1 MNRNTHRIARAS
13 LRVLL
18 LAGCIHSACHLEAAE
33 NPKPNIIL
41 VMPDDVGPGDYAS
54 LGNPV
59 SCLRRLFCV
68 V

>member
-1 MNRNTHRIARAS
+1 MHEHLSVCCCWRA
-13 LRVLL
+13 
-18 LAGCIHSACHLEAAE
+18 AFMAHAHLEAAE

-41 VMPDDVGPGDYAS
+41 VMPDDVGPGDYAC

-59 SCLRRLFCV
+59 SCLRRSFCV